1 MTLTAT
7 RPWAVD
13 ENGLSVVWEPTQ
25 VGHMVISGITRTGKS
40 KGSQS
45 LIVGTLLP
53 WVQYCG
59 IDPSAGL
66 LKPLKFFSER
76 PQDFVLGSD
85 SGWIDAAVALLERCV
100 EVMRSRIASLG
111 WAEKISDFSTETPVI
126 VLVLEEYANFLVALE
141 GHGKDGKKLR
151 ARVVSLV
158 GTLLREGAKVGV
170 TVLTILQRAEAAVLH
185 DRSQYSLRVS
195 YRQDNLDSIKMLF
208 DQPEQSDVSRIV
220 SLSPGRGVLSD
231 NGQALCWFQTPNP
244 AYSDYVRTVEERIYT
259 GHTPLLEENNE

>member
-1 MTLTAT
+1 MTLTAA

-13 ENGLSVVWEPTQ
+13 ENGVPVVWEPTS
-25 VGHMVISGITRTGKS
+25 VGHVVVSGITRTGKS

-45 LIVGTLLP
+45 LVVGTCLP
-53 WVQYCG
+53 WVQFVG

-66 LKPLKFFSER
+66 LKPLKFFSQR

-85 SGWIDAAVALLERCV
+85 PDWIDAAVTLLERCV

-126 VLVLEEYANFLVALE
+126 VVILEEYANFLTALE

-151 ARVVSLV
+151 AKVVSLV

-170 TVLTILQRAEAAVLH
+170 ECFTILQRAEAAVLH
-185 DRSQYSLRVS
+185 DRSQYSLRIS
-195 YRQDNLDSIKMLF
+195 YRQDNQDSIKMLF
-208 DQPEQSDVSRIV
+208 DQPEPEEIARIV
-220 SLSPGRGVLSD
+220 ALSPGRGVLSD
-231 NGQALCWFQTPNP
+231 NGQPLLWFQTPNP
-244 AYSDYVRTVEERIYT
+244 SYSDYVHTVETRIYA
-259 GHTPLLEENNE
+259 GHTPLMEENHE

>member
-1 MTLTAT
+1 MTLTST

-13 ENGLSVVWEPTQ
+13 ENGMPVVWEPTD

-53 WVQYCG
+53 WVQYIG

-66 LKPLKFFSER
+66 LKPLKHFSSR

-85 SGWIDAAVALLERCV
+85 PGWIDSAVTLLERCV
-100 EVMRSRIASLG
+100 EVMRERISSLG
-111 WAEKISDFSTETPVI
+111 WAEKISDFSTGCPVI
-126 VLVLEEYANFLVALE
+126 VVVLEEYANFLVAAE
-141 GHGKDGKKLR
+141 SHGKDGKKLK
-151 ARVVSLV
+151 AKIISLV

-170 TVLTILQRAEAAVLH
+170 LCFTILQRAEAAVLH

-195 YRQDNLDSIKMLF
+195 YRQDNRDSIGMLF
-208 DQPEQSDVSRIV
+208 DQPEPEEISRIV

-231 NGQALCWFQTPNP
+231 NGQKLRWFQTPNP
-244 AYSDYVRTVEERIYT
+244 AYADYVRTVEERIYT
-259 GHTPLLEENNE
+259 GHAPLLEENHE